1 MKLNMKNLNVKHV
14 FIILLFLAGMVF
26 YMNVYNKNRLEGF
39 SGKKEECYDVLLKDG
54 KRFLLFKKD
63 KARIP
68 GVNPVVFNNL
78 EEYVEFLQYQRSQGV
93 RCPILHF
100 QKSYDSQNNAVIRR
114 MSDPLRGNN
123 SLGLNYPIPTTPLE
137 DASRESEVFNRNLY
151 PGFDPYNQTIG
162 LNTPLDKMFRSK
174 EIISDNAADTNWG
187 GAKYSREQVDLKNKN
202 KNLEQRLY
210 ERSIQDLN
218 FFNDQQERMNALINE
233 FEGSRY
239 YLTRPRVAEPPNGTQ
254 EYDNEGD
261 EFRDSAYSSEQEYN
275 NDGEIL
281 SYGGPDGL
289 YNEQRFGRDITND
302 SVSEK
307 GS

>member
-123 SLGLNYPIPTTPLE
+123 TLGLNYPAPTTLLQ
-137 DASRESEVFNRNLY
+137 DASRESEFFNKNLY

-187 GAKYSREQVDLKNKN
+187 GVEYTRDQIEAGKYDKRTRPERDNQTFETLQKTSI
-202 KNLEQRLY
+202 EQR
-210 ERSIQDLN
+210 N
-218 FFNDQQERMNALINE
+218 MFNDQQERMNTLINE
-233 FEGSRY
+233 FEESRY
-239 YLTRPRVAEPPNGTQ
+239 NMRPRVAEPPNGTQ

-281 SYGGPDGL
+281 SYGGRDGL
-289 YNEQRFGRDITND
+289 YNEQRFNSQD
-302 SVSEK
+302 
-307 GS
+307 